1 MDSSNQHTIKNKP
14 RTIAII
20 FTVLLFGFIFLIFL
34 PPINSLEGLDG
45 GFALSLV
52 SLFLAISSLIVAII
66 YFQLAQKF
74 KRITSGDSFIAHWR
88 YEREEWLKFTEK
100 EYKYE
105 KNKNRMLLLFIG
117 VIALVVFI
125 IFSLVNHDSW
135 LIMVMVWL
143 GLMALLS
150 IFAFLVPWLNY
161 KARKKSSYELYLSK
175 NGVYIGGSFHVWGF
189 LGSKLEE
196 AAFDEKKM
204 QVILNYSYLT
214 RTGPSNEIVHIP
226 VPPSKIDAARE
237 AVEKL
242 AEVV

>member
-196 AAFDEKKM
+196 AAFDEKEM
-204 QVILNYSYLT
+204 QVILDYSYLT
-214 RTGPSNEIVHIP
+214 RTGHSNEIVHIP
-226 VPPSKIDAARE
+226 VPPSKIDAAKK

-242 AEVV
+242 AEII